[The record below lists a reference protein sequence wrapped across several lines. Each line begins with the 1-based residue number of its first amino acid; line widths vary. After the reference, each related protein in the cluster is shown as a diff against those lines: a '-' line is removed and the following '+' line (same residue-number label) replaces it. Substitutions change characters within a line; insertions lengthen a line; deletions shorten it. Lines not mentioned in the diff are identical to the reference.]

1 MEAVMNRDTRRWIFD
16 AVVWSIGVAMTVVLG
31 FDAIASER
39 FAPLA
44 AVVAQP
50 TQNPIASSP
59 GTSHGKV

>member
-1 MEAVMNRDTRRWIFD
+1 MEVVMNQDTKRWIFD
-16 AVVWSIGVAMTVVLG
+16 AVVWSISVAMTVVLG

-39 FAPLA
+39 FALA

-50 TQNPIASSP
+50 TQNPIASTP